1 MFLWRQLG
9 YGLRNLAHRTKRERE
24 VAEEVEQYFEEAE
37 AAWRA
42 RGLSAEEARRAARL
56 EAGTMTAAKE
66 RVNLYGWENAVR
78 SFAGD
83 LGFAGRQLR
92 KHPVFTATA
101 TLTLALGIGANTAIF
116 TVVQS
121 VLLAPLPYQEANR
134 LAVLNTHWTNSGRTS
149 PRVTGL
155 DGVDVREQAR
165 SLEAV
170 SLYSGGTLGVQL
182 HDHSVYTELTFVD
195 ANFARVFSLQPV
207 AGRLLTDGDAHRA
220 ALVSE
225 QFARDNFGGAQA
237 ALGQMLHVENEPL
250 EIAGVL
256 PAAFDFPAK
265 TQVWAAY
272 PMRPESQSRTAFNY
286 KAVGRLRAGVS
297 FQTAQSELDGIS
309 RRLEMAYPDAN
320 RHKQILTLPL
330 EKAVTG
336 NVRPTLLLLW
346 ATVGLI
352 LLIACVN
359 VTHLQLVRSMER
371 QREIAIRKALGSSGW
386 QVMRPVI
393 LESLLVSVLGG
404 LAGVLLAFPA
414 VHALVAMAPKELPRA
429 EEIHLNGWV
438 LVFTLG
444 LAVLTALVSSLLP
457 ALRAARVD
465 PAGALKYDASRGMTR
480 HGAAK
485 LRDGLVIAEVS
496 ATFVLTMGAGLLL
509 HTMMT
514 LAARDVGYETR
525 PLLVVDADA
534 PAHTEAD
541 SHRAVEQF
549 NGLFTQL
556 AAVPGVKHVA
566 GIMGLPMGNY
576 GSNGYYKT
584 RGGLPVESGHDAS
597 SDFSVASPGYF
608 ETMEIPLK
616 RGRDFNGQD
625 TYESPFVAVISESL
639 AKQSFG
645 DADPVGKQIQ
655 CGLDSDKW
663 MTVVGVVG
671 DVRQDSPA
679 ENPGPTLYM
688 PMTQHPFFGNQIH
701 IVLRTEVKPLA
712 LMNTVK
718 EKIAGVNPFIALRFT
733 TMDAMVNKS
742 LAVERFRAAL
752 ITSFAGVGLLLAMLG
767 VYGTMAYSVAQ
778 RTFEFGIRMAFG
790 AEKGAILHTVLEHAA
805 KLACYGIATGL
816 VLSLLLARLVT
827 SMLVGV
833 RPTDPVSVGVA
844 ALLLL
849 LTALAAAFVPGWK
862 ATHADPMAALRAE

>member
-1 MFLWRQLG
+1 MSLWRQLT
-9 YGLRNLAHRTKRERE
+9 YGLRSLAYGTKRNRE
-24 VAEEVEQYFEEAE
+24 VADEVEQYFEEAE

-42 RGLSAEEARRAARL
+42 RGLSAEEARKAARL
-56 EAGTMTAAKE
+56 ESGTMTAAKE
-66 RVNLYGWENAVR
+66 RVNSYGWENRVR
-78 SFAGD
+78 SLAGD
-83 LGFAGRQLR
+83 LRFAGRQLR

-121 VLLAPLPYQEANR
+121 VLLAPLPYQDANQ

-149 PRVTGL
+149 LRVTGL
-155 DGVDVREQAR
+155 DGVDIREQAR

-195 ANFARVFSLQPV
+195 ANFAQVFSLQPV
-207 AGRLLTDGDAHRA
+207 AGRLLTDADAHRA

-272 PMRPESQSRTAFNY
+272 PLRPESQSRTAFNY

-309 RRLEMAYPDAN
+309 RRLEIAYPDAN
-320 RHKQILTLPL
+320 RHKQVLTLPL
-330 EKAVTG
+330 EKAMTG
-336 NVRPTLLLLW
+336 DVRPTLLLLW

-393 LESLLVSVLGG
+393 LESLLVSMMGG
-404 LAGVLLAFPA
+404 LAGVVLAFPA

-465 PAGALKYDASRGMTR
+465 PAGALKHDASRGMTR

-496 ATFVLTMGAGLLL
+496 ATFVLAMGAGLLL

-514 LAARDVGYETR
+514 LTARDVGYETR
-525 PLLVVDADA
+525 QLLVVDADA

-549 NGLFTQL
+549 NGLFAQL

-566 GIMGLPMGNY
+566 GIMGLPMGDY

-584 RGGLPVESGHDAS
+584 RGGLPVEPGHDAS
-597 SDFSVASPGYF
+597 SNFSVSSPGYF

-625 TYESPFVAVISESL
+625 TYENPFVAVISESL

-645 DADPVGKQIQ
+645 NADPVGKQIQ

-679 ENPGPTLYM
+679 ENPGPNLYM
-688 PMTQHPFFGNQIH
+688 PMTQHPFYGNQIH
-701 IVLRTEVKPLA
+701 IVLRTQVKPLT
-712 LMNTVK
+712 LMNTVQ
-718 EKIAGVNPFIALRFT
+718 EKITGVNPFIALRFT

-742 LAVERFRAAL
+742 IAVERFRAAL
-752 ITSFAGVGLLLAMLG
+752 ISSFAGVGLLLAMLG

-790 AEKGAILHTVLEHAA
+790 AEKGAILHTVLEDAA
-805 KLACYGIATGL
+805 KLACCGIAAGL

-833 RPTDPVSVGVA
+833 GPTDPVSLGLA

-862 ATHADPMAALRAE
+862 ATRADPMAALRAE